1 MDRLTVK
8 CLYCHTYYSE
18 PLNAFTFYK
27 KASKLC
33 DDCNHLWEV
42 LKLKTTNRCA
52 TCLKLRNETE
62 ILCSDCAEL
71 ASKFKLM
78 NKLYCHYRYDGI
90 VKEMIHQYKF
100 QRDVAIAEI
109 IAEKVK
115 LPHYK
120 YDYII
125 PIPSPLFRDKERTFN
140 PVQRVL
146 DIQKVNYH
154 CLLATQSPI
163 KQSEL
168 SKQKRMQRPNP
179 FVMAQSVELKG
190 KCILLID
197 DIYTTGLTVH
207 NAAQLLFDRKIRKF
221 DVFTFAR

>member
-1 MDRLTVK
+1 M
-8 CLYCHTYYSE
+8 
-18 PLNAFTFYK
+18 
-27 KASKLC
+27 
-33 DDCNHLWEV
+33 
-42 LKLKTTNRCA
+42 KLKTTNRCA

-90 VKEMIHQYKF
+90 VKEMIQQYKF

-125 PIPSPLFRDKERTFN
+125 PIPSLYLEIKKE
-140 PVQRVL
+140 
-146 DIQKVNYH
+146 H
-154 CLLATQSPI
+154 
-163 KQSEL
+163 
-168 SKQKRMQRPNP
+168 
-179 FVMAQSVELKG
+179 
-190 KCILLID
+190 
-197 DIYTTGLTVH
+197 LTPY
-207 NAAQLLFDRKIRKF
+207 N
-221 DVFTFAR
+221 